1 MNGEGSGRTC
11 PGAIAAA
18 SPFFAP
24 FNRALSLALDFH
36 HVLGSRFGQEWQ
48 VLRSRF
54 SPEWQFLRPRFDQVG
69 PRFSAE
75 MASFDTSF
83 WPRMDRFGTSLLYKF
98 GDLDFYFFQNLANL
112 GHFLPEKSFT

>member
-1 MNGEGSGRTC
+1 MVKE
-11 PGAIAAA
+11 AAGPA
-18 SPFFAP
+18 LAP
-24 FNRALSLALDFH
+24 SLQHLPSSLPSLRALSLALDFQ

-83 WPRMDRFGTSLLYKF
+83 WPRMDRFGTSLLYNF
-98 GDLDFYFFQNLANL
+98 GDLKFF
-112 GHFLPEKSFT
+112 FSKSGEFGPLFP